1 MKRKLLK
8 YELMAT
14 SRLYLPLYL
23 VMVVF
28 ALLGRLSLWR
38 LPWQLHTSKD
48 ALGLGSISFGLS
60 VGEAGLKG
68 QILGTVVTVIMTL
81 YGLVVLGA
89 LVVHF
94 IITLQRFWKN
104 LMGDEGYLMFT
115 LPVSTGDILWAKAI
129 CAFLWGI
136 ATTLMVAAAILLL
149 IWHPLA
155 IEAVREELAKVTPDT
170 WTLIGQMAR
179 NILPP
184 VLRVMLVAE
193 LLVNGFGDL
202 FLLYASMAMGH
213 TVKRYKVLASLGAYA
228 AIVTVIGMAASLL
241 MGAFLPAFAAS
252 VPDLELFSST
262 PELLLF
268 SRHMGDFLT
277 GTWAIVLVLDLA
289 TAAGCFFLARYLLRT
304 QLNLE

>member
-136 ATTLMVAAAILLL
+136 AT
-149 IWHPLA
+149 
-155 IEAVREELAKVTPDT
+155 
-170 WTLIGQMAR
+170 
-179 NILPP
+179 
-184 VLRVMLVAE
+184 
-193 LLVNGFGDL
+193 
-202 FLLYASMAMGH
+202 
-213 TVKRYKVLASLGAYA
+213 
-228 AIVTVIGMAASLL
+228 
-241 MGAFLPAFAAS
+241 
-252 VPDLELFSST
+252 
-262 PELLLF
+262 
-268 SRHMGDFLT
+268 
-277 GTWAIVLVLDLA
+277 
-289 TAAGCFFLARYLLRT
+289 
-304 QLNLE
+304 